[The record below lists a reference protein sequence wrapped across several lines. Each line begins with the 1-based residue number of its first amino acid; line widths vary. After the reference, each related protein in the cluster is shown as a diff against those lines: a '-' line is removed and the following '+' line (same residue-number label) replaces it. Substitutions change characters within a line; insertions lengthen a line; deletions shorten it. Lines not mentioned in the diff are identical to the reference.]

1 MVFSSKT
8 VPQGTVFRFVVH
20 PKPPMAI
27 TKAKKEDIVAKVAD
41 ALKDA
46 VSVVFVN
53 FKGLSVADT
62 SAMRKALKDEGVSY
76 YVAKKTLVK
85 RVLADQG
92 YEGTLPDMPGELA
105 LAWTASD
112 ATAAARGIYE
122 AGKKYKDALSIMG
135 GVFENRYLD
144 ATAMRTIATIP
155 PVPVLRGM
163 FVNVI
168 NSPIQ
173 SFVIALDQVAQ
184 KKAA

>member
-1 MVFSSKT
+1 
-8 VPQGTVFRFVVH
+8 
-20 PKPPMAI
+20 MAI
-27 TKAKKEDIVAKVAD
+27 TKAKKEDILAKVQD

-62 SAMRKALKDEGVSY
+62 SAMRKALKKDGVGY

-85 RVLADQG
+85 RALAEAG
-92 YEGTLPDMPGELA
+92 YDGSMPDMEGELA
-105 LAWTASD
+105 LAWSMDD

-122 AGKKYKDALSIMG
+122 AGKAHKDALSIRG
-135 GVFENRYLD
+135 GIFENRYLD
-144 ATAMRTIATIP
+144 AAGMTAIATIP

-173 SFVIALDQVAQ
+173 GFVTALDKIREA
-184 KKAA
+184 KAA

>member
-1 MVFSSKT
+1 
-8 VPQGTVFRFVVH
+8 
-20 PKPPMAI
+20 MAI

-62 SAMRKALKDEGVSY
+62 SAMRKALKGEDVGY
-76 YVAKKTLVK
+76 MVAKKTLVK
-85 RVLADQG
+85 RVLAEKG
-92 YEGTLPDMPGELA
+92 YEGDMPDMAGELA
-105 LAWTASD
+105 LAWSATD

-122 AGKKYKDALSIMG
+122 AGKTYKDTLTIRG
-135 GVFENRYLD
+135 GIFENRYVD
-144 ATAMRTIATIP
+144 AAGMTAIATIP
-155 PVPVLRGM
+155 PTPVLRGM

-173 SFVIALDQVAQ
+173 GLVIALDKVREL
-184 KKAA
+184 KAA